1 MGMVTSEFQ
10 LRTVNDSVEVI
21 NINKKQIIDDAR
33 WYTKTKTNEHA

>member
-33 WYTKTKTNEHA
+33 RYTKIRTYEHA